1 MLVTGLDWLIVAF
14 AAVLAVFG
22 FRQGFIV
29 GALSFAGFLAG
40 AFLGTRL
47 APLVLPKGS
56 ASPYAPAFGLLGALL
71 GGAILAR
78 GHEGLRFRLRR
89 TLIAP
94 GLGSLHGARGAV
106 LGAARA
112 RGGVWSTA
120 PVPRRTQ
127 GPLP

>member
-71 GGAILAR
+71 GGAILPRAD
-78 GHEGLRFRLRR
+78 EGPCFRLRR
-89 TLIAP
+89 PLIRPAP
-94 GLGSLHGARGAV
+94 VAPHGALSPV
-106 LGAARA
+106 PGAAR
-112 RGGVWSTA
+112 
-120 PVPRRTQ
+120 
-127 GPLP
+127 